1 MNYVTI
7 TTDEI
12 LQGEGLRVALWT
24 SGCEIRCK
32 GCHNYHYW
40 DKNFGKKFD
49 DDAFNQICKELDK
62 EYISGLSVLG
72 GNPTDSYN
80 IDCVT
85 DICKKIKQL
94 YPQKNI
100 WLFSGHKYEYLK
112 DLEIIQYIDVLVD
125 GEFIEELADINY
137 PYAGSTNQR
146 VIDIRKT
153 IKEDKVI
160 LYECNKNR
168 EWF

>member
-1 MNYVTI
+1 MNYVAI
-7 TTDEI
+7 TTDEM

-40 DKNFGKKFD
+40 NKNFGKEFD
-49 DDAFNQICKELDK
+49 NNAFNQICKELDK
-62 EYISGLSVLG
+62 WYISGLSVLG

-112 DLEIIQYIDVLVD
+112 DLEIMQYIDVLVD
-125 GEFIEELADINY
+125 GEFIEELKDNTLHWC
-137 PYAGSTNQR
+137 GSSNQR
-146 VIDIRKT
+146 VIDVKKT
-153 IKEDKVI
+153 IESGKVI
-160 LYECNKNR
+160 LYEYN
-168 EWF
+168 